1 MHPRRPTG
9 NLVRTIHQ
17 EFSPVIKQLGF
28 VATALAAGMAIVG
41 GSASA
46 TEVSVAGH
54 PVDQAD
60 QLGLGNLSNLD
71 AVHNVNVVG
80 GVCDNDINVLVVQV
94 PVHDVLEGVGVPVLS
109 PGWHGADGATPDNCA
124 AGDIHDGGTGQGN

>member
-1 MHPRRPTG
+1 
-9 NLVRTIHQ
+9 
-17 EFSPVIKQLGF
+17 VIKQLGF

-54 PVDQAD
+54 PIDQND
-60 QLGLGNLSNLD
+60 QVGVGNLANLD

-80 GVCDNDINVLVVQV
+80 GVCDLNVNVLGVQV
-94 PVHDVLEGVGVPVLS
+94 PLRDVAEGVGVPVLS
-109 PGWHGADGATPDNCA
+109 PGWHEAVGESPSNCA
-124 AGDIHDGGTGQGN
+124 SGAIADGGTAQGN